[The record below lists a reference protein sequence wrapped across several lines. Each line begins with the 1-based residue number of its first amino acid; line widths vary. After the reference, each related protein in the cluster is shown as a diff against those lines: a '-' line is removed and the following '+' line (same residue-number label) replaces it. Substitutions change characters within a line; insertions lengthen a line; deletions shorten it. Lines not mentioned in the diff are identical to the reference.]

1 MTAGLGSAAPSGESG
16 SATTRDGGTSLSDF
30 LRGLVGGHPAAD
42 KGAPA
47 PPRSVDLH
55 LAGVPREDPVPPG
68 VVWPQQKRVQGG
80 ARSIPPFDPP
90 PGRVLCWR
98 TPRTRSR
105 RCSVT
110 GRIG

>member
-68 VVWPQQKRVQGG
+68 V